1 MAKRT
6 IKDITKDLTPKEIE
20 AATAVFENDL
30 IAKGKRKSYE
40 VLAGDLGI
48 GVRTLYEWR
57 QKEPFIEYMHA
68 LSVKFE
74 ASART
79 KVMNA
84 IIEGAE
90 EGNAAMAK
98 LYLQTMG
105 MLTNMSVTYIDD
117 GTSATVDKDEVAR
130 KLEAL
135 RERF

>member
-6 IKDITKDLTPKEIE
+6 IKDIMKDLTPKEIE

-30 IAKGKRKSYE
+30 LAKGKRKSYE
-40 VLAGDLGI
+40 ALADDLGI

-84 IIEGAE
+84 IIKGAE

-98 LYLQTMG
+98 LYVQVMG
-105 MLTNMSVTYIDD
+105 MLTDMSVTYIED
-117 GTSATVDKDEVAR
+117 GTSAVDKDEVAR

-135 RERF
+135 RARF